1 MRDVA
6 NDARRLGRNL
16 IELQCR
22 ATEGQ
27 CPICTREMQG
37 QPVYH
42 LKCGH
47 TMHKG
52 CVLHRRRSANAMH
65 LHCAVCR
72 VQCFEQIEE
81 HTDDL
86 EGFRMWLLVL
96 AQWRPPPHPLA
107 PRAPA

>member
-1 MRDVA
+1 VLAADGALCFCNTMARRGVVIMRDVA

-52 CVLHRRRSANAMH
+52 CVLR
-65 LHCAVCR
+65 
-72 VQCFEQIEE
+72 
-81 HTDDL
+81 
-86 EGFRMWLLVL
+86 W
-96 AQWRPPPHPLA
+96 
-107 PRAPA
+107 